1 MFYEDA
7 KGFHG
12 VDNYKIYEEFNPKK
26 FLVMVKDLMIL
37 VLMVKMRNLILKR
50 FMKIIKEII
59 ILVLIVMIKSL
70 ILKKVLLRDLRILV
84 VITVT
89 MKILIS

>member
-37 VLMVKMRNLILKR
+37 VLI
-50 FMKIIKEII
+50 
-59 ILVLIVMIKSL
+59 VLIKNL

-89 MKILIS
+89 MKILI